1 VDDGAEHASAPG
13 SRRRRDADAQG
24 GLSVADLLARHGLE
38 PRAAADPGTRHRLN
52 DRRNGDENRPDG
64 GSDWPDGGSDWPD
77 GGADWP
83 GGGSDWPGSDDQ
95 WREWSVSDQAA
106 APDQDLDRILS
117 GRTHDEDTL
126 RGHRREQAGRD
137 DHLVD
142 YDLREDYLVDY
153 RPRSVELGM
162 TDRLFPAAVFALPS
176 PTELGDADPDDS
188 PTAVV
193 PATVMPPG
201 QDPMSLP
208 AVGAAEGVE
217 LTGADTV
224 AAGAVTAGAGQ
235 HAGLEDPSAADADD
249 EYDPEDP
256 DDSEYPDDCEYPDED
271 QDDRGGSHRL
281 AGPEDDDGFELRTR
295 RIDESLT
302 RLTAI
307 HAGLGREMTERVS
320 RSTRLAIVDRG
331 GDESAAGGLDPDGAG
346 PDGGGPAGGGP
357 DDGGPPTPRYPGWS
371 RAGRILALVAAVAL
385 FAGTAAGW
393 GTQAW
398 LNGKLRS
405 VNALDPNAPTVVD
418 LAAQAGDQNYLLVGT
433 EPAADRTPDAT
444 PDRTSDGPS
453 GGTGPGAAPGAGLD
467 TVMLVHVP
475 AKGDRAVLTSFPTNL
490 AVDRP
495 SCDRWDPV
503 GAGYPGGTS
512 PAQSAVPL
520 TATYALGGPRCLTK
534 TIQQL
539 TGLSVNHYTGMDV
552 TALAG
557 MVDAMHGV
565 PVCLAGAGGTRL
577 TGTAPAASDP
587 AASDPAG
594 SGPVGSAAGSGPA
607 GSGPAGSGPA
617 GSDAANGSGPTVLA
631 GAQAVDF
638 IRATP
643 AGGVGH
649 SAAADAPGGYPG
661 DATQRQQLFLTAL
674 LRKATSDQVLF
685 HLGDL
690 RGFVT
695 AFGGHS
701 LSDNAGVGQLGTLA
715 RSLQALDPA
724 KIFFASVPTAGAGT
738 QGSQQ
743 LDAHPAKALF
753 DAIRGDGPLPGEG
766 GAVAPGVDDS
776 TQGAASGGS
785 DTVAPSAVTL
795 NVRNGS
801 SRKGL
806 ANQAADS
813 LRPLGFTVASV
824 GDAPPSEGG
833 RTVIRHSAD
842 RSDQAAAL
850 ADALPSAVSETVPG
864 VTGLLDLV
872 LGDGFDGQVRA
883 APVASGGA
891 PAPVAVRT
899 LSALAGSCG

>member
-1 VDDGAEHASAPG
+1 V
-13 SRRRRDADAQG
+13 
-24 GLSVADLLARHGLE
+24 LSYGPLFRGE
-38 PRAAADPGTRHRLN
+38 P
-52 DRRNGDENRPDG
+52 
-64 GSDWPDGGSDWPD
+64 S
-77 GGADWP
+77 
-83 GGGSDWPGSDDQ
+83 
-95 WREWSVSDQAA
+95 SDQ
-106 APDQDLDRILS
+106 RSLS
-117 GRTHDEDTL
+117 L
-126 RGHRREQAGRD
+126 IAGD
-137 DHLVD
+137 
-142 YDLREDYLVDY
+142 
-153 RPRSVELGM
+153 PWG
-162 TDRLFPAAVFALPS
+162 TALS
-176 PTELGDADPDDS
+176 
-188 PTAVV
+188 
-193 PATVMPPG
+193 
-201 QDPMSLP
+201 
-208 AVGAAEGVE
+208 
-217 LTGADTV
+217 LTG
-224 AAGAVTAGAGQ
+224 
-235 HAGLEDPSAADADD
+235 
-249 EYDPEDP
+249 Y
-256 DDSEYPDDCEYPDED
+256 
-271 QDDRGGSHRL
+271 
-281 AGPEDDDGFELRTR
+281 
-295 RIDESLT
+295 
-302 RLTAI
+302 
-307 HAGLGREMTERVS
+307 
-320 RSTRLAIVDRG
+320 
-331 GDESAAGGLDPDGAG
+331 
-346 PDGGGPAGGGP
+346 
-357 DDGGPPTPRYPGWS
+357 
-371 RAGRILALVAAVAL
+371 ALVAAVAL

-433 EPAADRTPDAT
+433 EPAADRTPDAA

-453 GGTGPGAAPGAGLD
+453 TGPYGGPGPGAAPGAGLD

-475 AKGDRAVLTSFPTNL
+475 AKGDRAVLTSFPTSL

-557 MVDAMHGV
+557 MVDAVHGV
-565 PVCLAGAGGTRL
+565 PVCLAGSGGTRL
-577 TGTAPAASDP
+577 TGARPAASG
-587 AASDPAG
+587 PAG
-594 SGPVGSAAGSGPA
+594 TGVAGNGPA
-607 GSGPAGSGPA
+607 GSGPAASG
-617 GSDAANGSGPTVLA
+617 GDAANSGGPTVLA

-643 AGGVGH
+643 AGAPLG
-649 SAAADAPGGYPG
+649 SAAADAPGAYPG
-661 DATQRQQLFLTAL
+661 DPTQRQQLFLTAL

-701 LSDNAGVGQLGTLA
+701 LSDNAGLGQLGTLA
-715 RSLQALDPA
+715 HSLRALDPA
-724 KIFFASVPTAGAGT
+724 KIFFASAPTAGAGA

-743 LDAHPAKALF
+743 LDADPATALF
-753 DAIRGDGPLPGEG
+753 SAIRTDGPLPGEG
-766 GAVAPGVDDS
+766 GAAAPGVDDS
-776 TQGAASGGS
+776 TQGAGGS

-806 ANQAADS
+806 ATQAADS

-842 RSDQAAAL
+842 RSNQAAPL
-850 ADALPSAVSETVPG
+850 ADAVPSAVSETVPG

-883 APVASGGA
+883 APVVSGGSSG
-891 PAPVAVRT
+891 PAPVAVAVRT
-899 LSALAGSCG
+899 LSAVAGSCG

>member
-1 VDDGAEHASAPG
+1 MDDGAEHDSAPG

-52 DRRNGDENRPDG
+52 DRRIADEK
-64 GSDWPDGGSDWPD
+64 WPDGGSNWPD
-77 GGADWP
+77 SGADWP
-83 GGGSDWPGSDDQ
+83 GGGAEWPGSDDQ
-95 WREWSVSDQAA
+95 WRDWSVSDQAA
-106 APDQDLDRILS
+106 APDQDLDRVLS
-117 GRTHDEDTL
+117 
-126 RGHRREQAGRD
+126 GRD

-153 RPRSVELGM
+153 RPREVELGM

-193 PATVMPPG
+193 PATVLPPE
-201 QDPMSLP
+201 QDPMLP
-208 AVGAAEGVE
+208 AAVGAAEEV
-217 LTGADTV
+217 DTV
-224 AAGAVTAGAGQ
+224 AVGAVAAGAGQ
-235 HAGLEDPSAADADD
+235 HAGLEDPSNAEVLSDDED
-249 EYDPEDP
+249 EYDSEDEYET
-256 DDSEYPDDCEYPDED
+256 EYPDDGEDQDGAENPGARHRAGTGDPAGSED
-271 QDDRGGSHRL
+271 QDDRAGSHRV
-281 AGPEDDDGFELRTR
+281 ADPEDDDGFELRTR

-320 RSTRLAIVDRG
+320 RSTRLAIVDRT
-331 GDESAAGGLDPDGAG
+331 GDESPDDGLGPDGAG
-346 PDGGGPAGGGP
+346 PDGGGP
-357 DDGGPPTPRYPGWS
+357 DDGGPPAPRYPGWS
-371 RAGRILALVAAVAL
+371 RAGQILALVAAVAL
-385 FAGTAAGW
+385 LAGTAAGW

-405 VNALDPNAPTVVD
+405 VNALDPNASTVVD

-433 EPAADRTPDAT
+433 EPAASRAPDAT
-444 PDRTSDGPS
+444 PDRTSDSPS
-453 GGTGPGAAPGAGLD
+453 GGTGPAAAPGAGLD

-475 AKGDRAVLTSFPTNL
+475 ANGDRAVLTSFPTDL

-520 TATYALGGPRCLTK
+520 TATYTLGGPRCLTK

-552 TALAG
+552 TGLAG
-557 MVDAMHGV
+557 MVDAVHGV
-565 PVCLAGAGGTRL
+565 PVCLARPGGTSL
-577 TGTAPAASDP
+577 TAA
-587 AASDPAG
+587 
-594 SGPVGSAAGSGPA
+594 GPA
-607 GSGPAGSGPA
+607 GSGPAGSGP
-617 GSDAANGSGPTVLA
+617 GSGPTVLV

-638 IRATP
+638 IRATS
-643 AGGVGH
+643 AGGAGN
-649 SAAADAPGGYPG
+649 SAAAGTPDAAYPS
-661 DATQRQQLFLTAL
+661 DPIQRQQLFITAL

-701 LSDNAGVGQLGTLA
+701 LSDNAGLGQLGTLA
-715 RSLQALDPA
+715 RSLQGLDPA
-724 KIFFASVPTAGAGT
+724 KVFLASAPTAGAAGA
-738 QGSQQ
+738 Q
-743 LDAHPAKALF
+743 LDAGPAKALF
-753 DAIRGDGPLPGEG
+753 DAIRTDGPLPGEG
-766 GAVAPGVDDS
+766 GAAAPGVDDS

-850 ADALPSAVSETVPG
+850 ADAVPSAVSETVPG
-864 VTGLLDLV
+864 VTGMLDLV

-883 APVASGGA
+883 APVASSGA
-891 PAPVAVRT
+891 PATAIAPVAVRT

>member
-1 VDDGAEHASAPG
+1 MDDGAEYDSAPG
-13 SRRRRDADAQG
+13 ARRRRAADAQG
-24 GLSVADLLARHGLE
+24 GLSVADLLARHGVE
-38 PRAAADPGTRHRLN
+38 PRATADPGTRHRLN
-52 DRRNGDENRPDG
+52 DRRIADEQWPEDRAN
-64 GSDWPDGGSDWPD
+64 WPDS
-77 GGADWP
+77 GADWP
-83 GGGSDWPGSDDQ
+83 GGRADWPGSDDQ
-95 WREWSVSDQAA
+95 WRDWSVSDQAA

-117 GRTHDEDTL
+117 
-126 RGHRREQAGRD
+126 GRD

-153 RPRSVELGM
+153 RPRAVELGM
-162 TDRLFPAAVFALPS
+162 TDRLFPAAVFAPPS
-176 PTELGDADPDDS
+176 ATELGDADPDDS

-193 PATVMPPG
+193 PATVLPPG
-201 QDPMSLP
+201 QDPMLP
-208 AVGAAEGVE
+208 SAVAAAEGVDPVAV
-217 LTGADTV
+217 GAV
-224 AAGAVTAGAGQ
+224 AAGAGH
-235 HAGLEDPSAADADD
+235 HAGLEDPSDAQ
-249 EYDPEDP
+249 EGYAEDGYAQDGYAE
-256 DDSEYPDDCEYPDED
+256 DDSEDGYDSEYEYAEDDSEDEYPDDGEDQDGAENPHGARHRAGTGDPAGSDD
-271 QDDRGGSHRL
+271 QDDRAGSHRV
-281 AGPEDDDGFELRTR
+281 ADPEDEDGFELRTR

-320 RSTRLAIVDRG
+320 RSTRLAIVDRTG
-331 GDESAAGGLDPDGAG
+331 EESAGDGLDPDGAG
-346 PDGGGPAGGGP
+346 PDGGGPG
-357 DDGGPPTPRYPGWS
+357 DGGPPAPRYPGWS

-385 FAGTAAGW
+385 LAGTTAGW

-405 VNALDPNAPTVVD
+405 VNALDPNASTVVD

-433 EPAADRTPDAT
+433 EPAAGVD
-444 PDRTSDGPS
+444 S
-453 GGTGPGAAPGAGLD
+453 
-467 TVMLVHVP
+467 VMLVHVP

-539 TGLSVNHYTGMDV
+539 TGLSVSHYTGMDV
-552 TALAG
+552 TGLAG
-557 MVDAMHGV
+557 MVDAVHGV
-565 PVCLAGAGGTRL
+565 PVCLAHPGGTRL
-577 TGTAPAASDP
+577 TAT
-587 AASDPAG
+587 
-594 SGPVGSAAGSGPA
+594 GPGNGPA
-607 GSGPAGSGPA
+607 GSGPG
-617 GSDAANGSGPTVLA
+617 NGPTVLA

-643 AGGVGH
+643 AGDAGNSAVAGVPD
-649 SAAADAPGGYPG
+649 AAYPS
-661 DATQRQQLFLTAL
+661 DPIQRQQLFFTAL
-674 LRKATSDQVLF
+674 LHKATSDQVLF

-701 LSDNAGVGQLGTLA
+701 LSDNAGLGQLGTLA
-715 RSLQALDPA
+715 RSLQGLDPG
-724 KIFFASVPTAGAGT
+724 KIFLASAPTAGAAGT
-738 QGSQQ
+738 Q
-743 LDAHPAKALF
+743 LDATPAKALF
-753 DAIRGDGPLPGEG
+753 DAIRTDGPLPGEG
-766 GAVAPGVDDS
+766 GAAAPGVDDS
-776 TQGAASGGS
+776 TQAAASGGS

-806 ANQAADS
+806 ANQAADL

-850 ADALPSAVSETVPG
+850 ADAVPSAVSETVPG
-864 VTGLLDLV
+864 VTGMLDLV

-883 APVASGGA
+883 APVASSGA
-891 PAPVAVRT
+891 PATAPVAVRT